1 MTSVKYR
8 RKNHGGHVWKWSQC
22 FGCML
27 WESQQHHC
35 QVSKAANFEVMLPLF
50 IAGQLC
56 HRMRWWWETQ
66 GSYPT
71 ADKHEPKLL
80 QMNFR
85 WSMNHGGI
93 CSISSRAKNSN
104 WRHSLLELTLKT
116 QREAKADSTLTRLNL
131 PHMPL
136 YISSGSPVIRY
147 LMPVGHRVIIA
158 QECLQK

>member
-1 MTSVKYR
+1 MKP
-8 RKNHGGHVWKWSQC
+8 
-22 FGCML
+22 ML
-27 WESQQHHC
+27 RVYAARIPAASLPSQQSS
-35 QVSKAANFEVMLPLF
+35 QFRGYAVPLL
-50 IAGQLC
+50 AGRLC

-85 WSMNHGGI
+85 WSMNRGGI
-93 CSISSRAKNSN
+93 CSFSSRAKNSN

-131 PHMPL
+131 SHMPL
-136 YISSGSPVIRY
+136 YLIGLPGNPISHASRTQGNNCTGVSPKVN
-147 LMPVGHRVIIA
+147 
-158 QECLQK
+158 Q